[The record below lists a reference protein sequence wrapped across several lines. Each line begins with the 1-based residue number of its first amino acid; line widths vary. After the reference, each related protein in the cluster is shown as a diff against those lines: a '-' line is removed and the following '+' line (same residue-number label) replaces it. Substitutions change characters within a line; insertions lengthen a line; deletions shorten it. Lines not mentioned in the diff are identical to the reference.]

1 VNRRVVTTLIA
12 ALLLTVTAACGGTEE
27 QAVRADGSVDLSQ
40 VTLRVGDQKGT
51 GLQALLTAAGQLKD
65 VKYKVTWAQFTS
77 GPPILEAI
85 NAGSLDFGA
94 VGNSPPVFAAAA
106 GSKISIVAVSE
117 KGVGGQAIVVPPGSP
132 IKTPA
137 DLRGK
142 RVAVAKGSS
151 ANFHLLA
158 VLKKEGLSFT
168 DIQPQY
174 LQPPDALAA
183 LSSGKIDAWAIW
195 DPYTAQAE
203 AQTKAHI
210 LVDGANYVNGFEFQ
224 IAGHDALADQARSA
238 ALGDWVTRI
247 RKAHQWA
254 NDHKDEWAKVF
265 SELTG
270 VDQAVISAAVNRGQ
284 FKDLKLA
291 GSASDVIAREQLVAD
306 AFSEAKLIPVPVKIA
321 DVVDTRF
328 DASLENPS

>member
-1 VNRRVVTTLIA
+1 MKRRVTALIAA
-12 ALLLTVTAACGGTEE
+12 ALLLTVTAACGAGEE
-27 QAVRADGSVDLSQ
+27 QGVRADGSVDLSQ

-51 GLQALLTAAGQLKD
+51 GLQALLTAAGQLDD
-65 VKYKVTWAQFTS
+65 VEYKVTWSQFTS

-94 VGNSPPVFAAAA
+94 VGNAPPVFAAAA
-106 GSKISIVAVSE
+106 GAKIAIVAVSE
-117 KGVGGQAIVVPPGSP
+117 KQVGGQAIVVPAGSP
-132 IKTPA
+132 IKAPA

-151 ANFHLLA
+151 SNFHLLA
-158 VLKKEGLSFT
+158 VLKKEGLKFD
-168 DIQPQY
+168 DIRPQY

-203 AQTKAHI
+203 AQTKARI
-210 LVDGANYVNGFEFQ
+210 LIDGKGYANGFEFQ
-224 IAGHDALADQARSA
+224 ITGEDTLTDPARTA
-238 ALGDWVTRI
+238 ALGDWVGRI
-247 RKAHQWA
+247 RRAHQWA
-254 NDHKDEWAKVF
+254 NDNQDEWTKVY

-270 VDQAVISAAVNRGQ
+270 LDPGIVGTAIKRSS

-291 GSASDVIAREQLVAD
+291 GDVVEREQLVAD
-306 AFSEAKLIPVPVKIA
+306 AFSEAKLIPAPIKIA
-321 DVVDTRF
+321 DIVDTRF
-328 DASLENPS
+328 DATLENPS

>member
-1 VNRRVVTTLIA
+1 MKRRVTAAIA
-12 ALLLTVTAACGGTEE
+12 VALLLSVTAACGAGGEE
-27 QAVRADGSVDLSQ
+27 AVRADGSADLSQ

-51 GLQALLTAAGQLKD
+51 GLRALLTAAGQLND
-65 VKYKVTWAQFTS
+65 VKYGVTWAQFTS

-94 VGNSPPVFAAAA
+94 VGNAPPVFAAAA
-106 GSKISIVAVSE
+106 GARISVVAVAE
-117 KGVGGQAIVVPPGSP
+117 KGLGGQAVVVPADSP

-203 AQTKAHI
+203 SQTKARV
-210 LVDGANYVNGFEFQ
+210 LVDGEGYANGFEFQ
-224 IAGHDALADQARSA
+224 IAGKDALADPARTA

-254 NDHKDEWAKVF
+254 NDHPDEWSTVF

-270 VDQAVISAAVNRGQ
+270 LDRAIVGTAIKRSSYR
-284 FKDLKLA
+284 DLRLA
-291 GSASDVIAREQLVAD
+291 GDVVDREQLVAD
-306 AFSEAKLIPVPVKIA
+306 AFSEAKLIPAPVTFG
-321 DVVDTRF
+321 DFVDTRF
-328 DASLENPS
+328 DATLEDPS

>member
-1 VNRRVVTTLIA
+1 MKRRVTALIAA
-12 ALLLTVTAACGGTEE
+12 ALLLTVTAACGAEEE
-27 QAVRADGSVDLSQ
+27 QGVRADGSVDLSQ

-51 GLQALLTAAGQLKD
+51 GLQALLTAAGQLDD
-65 VKYKVTWAQFTS
+65 VKYKVTWSQFTS

-94 VGNSPPVFAAAA
+94 VGNAPPVFAAAA
-106 GSKISIVAVSE
+106 GAKISIVAVAE
-117 KGVGGQAIVVPPGSP
+117 KGVGGQAVVVPADSP

-158 VLKKEGLSFT
+158 VLKKEGLGFG

-203 AQTKAHI
+203 SQTKARI
-210 LVDGANYVNGFEFQ
+210 LVDGEGYANGFEFQ
-224 IAGHDALADQARSA
+224 IAGKDSLADPARAA
-238 ALGDWVTRI
+238 ALGDWVSRI
-247 RKAHQWA
+247 RKAHRWA
-254 NDHKDEWAKVF
+254 NDHQDEWTKVY

-270 VDQAVISAAVNRGQ
+270 LDPGIVGTAIKRSS

-291 GSASDVIAREQLVAD
+291 GDVVEREQLVAD
-306 AFSEAKLIPVPVKIA
+306 AFSEAKLIPVPVKFA

-328 DASLENPS
+328 DATLENPS

>member
-1 VNRRVVTTLIA
+1 MKHRITALIAA
-12 ALLLTVTAACGGTEE
+12 ALLLTVTAACGAGEE

-51 GLQALLTAAGQLKD
+51 GLQALLTAAGQLDD
-65 VKYKVTWAQFTS
+65 VKYKVTWSQFTS
-77 GPPILEAI
+77 GPPLLEAI

-94 VGNSPPVFAAAA
+94 VGNAPPVFAASA
-106 GSKISIVAVSE
+106 GAKISIVAVSE
-117 KGVGGQAIVVPPGSP
+117 KQVGGQAIVVPADSP
-132 IKTPA
+132 IKAPA

-151 ANFHLLA
+151 SNFHLLA
-158 VLKKEGLSFT
+158 VLKKEGLSFE

-203 AQTKAHI
+203 VQTKARI
-210 LVDGANYVNGFEFQ
+210 LIDGEGYANGFEFQ
-224 IAGHDALADQARSA
+224 ITGRDTLADPARTA

-247 RKAHQWA
+247 RKAHKWA
-254 NDHKDEWAKVF
+254 NDNQDECAI
-265 SELTG
+265 
-270 VDQAVISAAVNRGQ
+270 VI
-284 FKDLKLA
+284 
-291 GSASDVIAREQLVAD
+291 
-306 AFSEAKLIPVPVKIA
+306 
-321 DVVDTRF
+321 
-328 DASLENPS
+328 

>member
-1 VNRRVVTTLIA
+1 MKRRVTALIAA
-12 ALLLTVTAACGGTEE
+12 ALLLTVTAACGAGEE
-27 QAVRADGSVDLSQ
+27 QSVRADGSVDLSQ
-40 VTLRVGDQKGT
+40 VTLRIGDQKGT
-51 GLQALLTAAGQLKD
+51 GLQALLTAAGQLDD
-65 VKYKVTWAQFTS
+65 VKYKVTWSQFTS

-94 VGNSPPVFAAAA
+94 VGNAPPVFAAAA
-106 GSKISIVAVSE
+106 GAKIAVVAVAE
-117 KGVGGQAIVVPPGSP
+117 KGVGGQAVVVPADSP
-132 IKTPA
+132 IKAPA

-158 VLKKEGLSFT
+158 VLKKEGLSFE

-203 AQTKAHI
+203 AQTKARI
-210 LVDGANYVNGFEFQ
+210 LVDGEGYANGFEFQ
-224 IAGHDALADQARSA
+224 ITGKDTLADPARTA
-238 ALGDWVTRI
+238 ALGDWVGRI
-247 RKAHQWA
+247 RRAHQWA
-254 NDHKDEWAKVF
+254 NDHQDEWSKVF

-270 VDQAVISAAVNRGQ
+270 LDQGIVSTAIKRSSFR
-284 FKDLKLA
+284 DLKLA
-291 GSASDVIAREQLVAD
+291 GDVVEREQLVAD
-306 AFSEAKLIPVPVKIA
+306 AFSEAKLIPVPVKFA

-328 DASLENPS
+328 DATLENPS

>member
-1 VNRRVVTTLIA
+1 MKRRVTALIAA
-12 ALLLTVTAACGGTEE
+12 ALLLTVTAACGAGEE
-27 QAVRADGSVDLSQ
+27 QSVRADGSIDLSQ

-51 GLQALLTAAGQLKD
+51 GLQALLTAAGQLDD
-65 VKYKVTWAQFTS
+65 VKYKVTWSQFTS

-94 VGNSPPVFAAAA
+94 VGNAPPVFAAAA
-106 GSKISIVAVSE
+106 GAKISVVAVAE
-117 KGVGGQAIVVPPGSP
+117 KGLGGQAVVVPADSP

-158 VLKKEGLSFT
+158 VLKKEGLSFG

-203 AQTKAHI
+203 AQTKARI
-210 LVDGANYVNGFEFQ
+210 LVDGEGYANGFEFQ
-224 IAGHDALADQARSA
+224 ITGKDVLADPARTA
-238 ALGDWVTRI
+238 ALGDWVARI

-254 NDHKDEWAKVF
+254 NEHQDEWTKVF

-270 VDQAVISAAVNRGQ
+270 LDQGIVGTAIKRSSYR
-284 FKDLKLA
+284 DLKLA
-291 GSASDVIAREQLVAD
+291 GDVVEREQLVAD
-306 AFSEAKLIPVPVKIA
+306 AFSEEKLIPVSITFA

-328 DASLENPS
+328 DATLENPS